1 MTFRCFPY
9 KDNPYHELRI
19 AAGPGGG
26 AGLGILKDRGNRCE
40 SITIQAGDVDAIC
53 GEIRRAA
60 QNGGD
65 H

>member
-1 MTFRCFPY
+1 MTFRYFPY
-9 KDNPYHELRI
+9 KDYPYHELRI
-19 AAGPGGG
+19 AAEPGGG
-26 AGLGILKDRGNRCE
+26 VGLSILKDRGNRCE
-40 SITIQAGDVDAIC
+40 SITIQVGDVHAIC